1 MKYKIAVRQLIEFIL
16 KEGDLDM
23 SFTIKNRGV
32 EGTKA
37 HQIVQGK
44 YDENVESE
52 VLVTKNFIVDN
63 YEIIVSGR
71 IDGLI
76 KGDNIIVDEI
86 KSTTKDLSDINI
98 DENPMHWAQVMF
110 YAYIYLMDNKLK
122 SITAQLTYVELNKYD
137 CKYFKKIFDKE
148 TLEVFVFDVINKY
161 IEWIKLEDKN
171 IKNRNESIKIL
182 DFPFKGYRK
191 FQREIAVVTYQAIR
205 DNKNVFIQASTGIG
219 KTMSTIFP
227 AIKGLEKLKVDKIFY
242 LTAKTITRTVA
253 ESSLKI
259 LINNGL
265 NIRAITLTAKDKI
278 CFYESSD
285 CNVEKCKYMKGYYSK
300 VKEAIKETLK
310 TEYLI
315 NRTVVERVAKKY
327 AICPFEFSLDLS
339 LFCDVIIGDYN
350 YVFDPRVKL
359 KRYFEDN
366 NYEIVLLVDE
376 SHNLVNRARS
386 MYSAELY
393 KQDFLDLRRIIKKK
407 HSLLAKKLNK
417 VNSEFLKL
425 KKELSYKDNFVSDE
439 PVLGIY
445 EKISELNFYLESWLR
460 DFKKDINYDLVLE
473 FYFNTLAYA
482 RISELTFDG
491 SIFYFEKADKNNYKV
506 KLFNINPSYHLEKIR
521 RKSTIFF
528 SATLSPIKYYKEILG
543 GKDEDNIYIFPSP
556 FDIKNRKILFSNE
569 ISTRYRE
576 RYYSITVVCKYINQF
591 INNNVGNNIVFFPSY
606 EYLRI
611 VLEKYMELYDKD
623 ILVQSRNMTEDEREK
638 FILEFETGNIV
649 TAFAVLGGIFSEGI
663 DLKGDKLKGVILVG
677 IGLPGFGLE
686 NDIIKRYYEEQE
698 HKGFE
703 YAYSYPA
710 IIKIMQ
716 SVGRV
721 IRTSSDKGAILLLGD
736 RFITNYYRK
745 MLPFDWGNEL
755 VTLET
760 LNEKLKSFWDI
771 N

>member
-1 MKYKIAVRQLIEFIL
+1 
-16 KEGDLDM
+16 
-23 SFTIKNRGV
+23 
-32 EGTKA
+32 
-37 HQIVQGK
+37 
-44 YDENVESE
+44 
-52 VLVTKNFIVDN
+52 
-63 YEIIVSGR
+63 
-71 IDGLI
+71 
-76 KGDNIIVDEI
+76 
-86 KSTTKDLSDINI
+86 
-98 DENPMHWAQVMF
+98 
-110 YAYIYLMDNKLK
+110 
-122 SITAQLTYVELNKYD
+122 
-137 CKYFKKIFDKE
+137 
-148 TLEVFVFDVINKY
+148 
-161 IEWIKLEDKN
+161 
-171 IKNRNESIKIL
+171 
-182 DFPFKGYRK
+182 
-191 FQREIAVVTYQAIR
+191 
-205 DNKNVFIQASTGIG
+205 
-219 KTMSTIFP
+219 
-227 AIKGLEKLKVDKIFY
+227 
-242 LTAKTITRTVA
+242 
-253 ESSLKI
+253 
-259 LINNGL
+259 
-265 NIRAITLTAKDKI
+265 
-278 CFYESSD
+278 
-285 CNVEKCKYMKGYYSK
+285 
-300 VKEAIKETLK
+300 
-310 TEYLI
+310 
-315 NRTVVERVAKKY
+315 
-327 AICPFEFSLDLS
+327 
-339 LFCDVIIGDYN
+339 
-350 YVFDPRVKL
+350 
-359 KRYFEDN
+359 
-366 NYEIVLLVDE
+366 
-376 SHNLVNRARS
+376 
-386 MYSAELY
+386 
-393 KQDFLDLRRIIKKK
+393 
-407 HSLLAKKLNK
+407 
-417 VNSEFLKL
+417 
-425 KKELSYKDNFVSDE
+425 
-439 PVLGIY
+439 
-445 EKISELNFYLESWLR
+445 
-460 DFKKDINYDLVLE
+460 
-473 FYFNTLAYA
+473 
-482 RISELTFDG
+482 LTFDG